1 MNGST
6 KGDAGEMVGDLGR
19 WPLGAGRRWG
29 SPVVVV
35 LTLCVWVLLVGAQ
48 PAGAHPE
55 LTGVGATAGQ
65 VRVTFSTPLEEAF
78 LRLVVREG
86 DGRVISGVAVR
97 DARDPRAA
105 VVALERPAT
114 AAAVVAWRVLGE
126 DGHPATGA
134 ASVAG
139 ILTGG
144 DRADEGRAGAN
155 GAPMLTARV
164 LTLIGPLALGGM
176 LVLVIGVLLPV
187 LRVGGLRPPGG
198 GQREAERV
206 RSAVGEA
213 VAAVAGAWRRAAA
226 VGLVAWAV
234 GLLMSPLALLWALRA
249 GWGDLGELLSDT
261 RFGVAWWWQVAGWA
275 LAAGA
280 LALGARRVD
289 RWGFPQ
295 LGLLY
300 AGALGAGVTLV
311 AISFGGHAGSGKD
324 HVVNTG
330 IDAVHSLATAAWLG
344 GLAGLVVCAGLL
356 GRRLAEPERV
366 WLMAGVVVRFSA
378 LALGAVAVLT
388 VTGIYRAL
396 VELGAVGDL
405 FSTDYG
411 RALLV
416 KLVLF
421 VALLGF
427 GAGNRFVLHPRLERA
442 ALGLAGDD
450 RGGAHRLSVSIRAEL
465 AVGVALLVA
474 VAVMIGFPP
483 PG

>member
-1 MNGST
+1 
-6 KGDAGEMVGDLGR
+6 MVGDLGR
-19 WPLGAGRRWG
+19 WPLGAERRRRGRRWG
-29 SPVVVV
+29 SPVVVA

-114 AAAVVAWRVLGE
+114 AAAVVVWRVLGE

-144 DRADEGRAGAN
+144 DQADEGRAGAN

-206 RSAVGEA
+206 RAAVGEA

-234 GLLMSPLALLWALRA
+234 GLLMSPLALLWALRGFPNLKVSQGAIQA
-249 GWGDLGELLSDT
+249 GQDPQVLPPLLITSQLEPAPALSGSYRGQDFT
-261 RFGVAWWWQVAGWA
+261 WWVYPGWA
-275 LAAGA
+275 GPLPDRLSPWTVSREAP
-280 LALGARRVD
+280 LTTEKIILWAR
-289 RWGFPQ
+289 
-295 LGLLY
+295 
-300 AGALGAGVTLV
+300 
-311 AISFGGHAGSGKD
+311 S
-324 HVVNTG
+324 
-330 IDAVHSLATAAWLG
+330 
-344 GLAGLVVCAGLL
+344 
-356 GRRLAEPERV
+356 
-366 WLMAGVVVRFSA
+366 
-378 LALGAVAVLT
+378 
-388 VTGIYRAL
+388 
-396 VELGAVGDL
+396 DL
-405 FSTDYG
+405 F
-411 RALLV
+411 
-416 KLVLF
+416 
-421 VALLGF
+421 
-427 GAGNRFVLHPRLERA
+427 
-442 ALGLAGDD
+442 
-450 RGGAHRLSVSIRAEL
+450 
-465 AVGVALLVA
+465 
-474 VAVMIGFPP
+474 
-483 PG
+483 PGSAP